1 MADSSS
7 VDKNQAIDA
16 RRPASELPN
25 GNAGPFLA
33 KVIGVNDPEYMGKIR
48 VQILRRGAN
57 GTTTEGELAWAIYTS
72 PFFGTTSSAYLGKN
86 NTYDDTQKSY
96 GMWSPTPD
104 IGSHVL
110 VAFAEGMANQGYC
123 IGCVP
128 HQYKNFSVP
137 GFAAT
142 SMNFK
147 DKKTRLP
154 VGEMNAK
161 TNDQAGDMAT
171 NAIKP
176 IHNYQYETLKT
187 QGLTND
193 DTRGITSSSARR
205 ETPSRVFGISTPG
218 PTDRKGP
225 SGKIG
230 EQNNSRTAAVSKLGG
245 HSFVMDDGDEKFVRK
260 GKPGEA
266 PPEYVVGAKGGQVNI
281 PHNELIRLRSRTGH
295 QILLH
300 DSEGIIYIAN
310 AAGTAWIEFTANG
323 KIDIYAGDSVSIHSK
338 NDLNFTADRDIN
350 LHAKNNVN
358 IKGDAKV
365 QVESGA
371 NLSLKVGADGFIT
384 TKGTMNLKSQENRFT
399 ADGKTSIKSGGAHA
413 ETAGGKIYMNSATAA
428 DPASEAETLG
438 DTIAGRIP
446 MGEPWIGHENIDPS
460 RHTPDKTNR
469 ESKEKNTAVPK
480 FYNTYTAPADTFK
493 QGKK

>member
-1 MADSSS
+1 MTNS
-7 VDKNQAIDA
+7 VDKNQAIDT
-16 RRPASELPN
+16 RRSAQELPN
-25 GNAGPFLA
+25 GNPGPFLA
-33 KVIGVNDPEYMGKIR
+33 KVVGVVDPEYMGKVR

-57 GTTTEGELAWAIYTS
+57 GSTTEGELAWASFSS

-96 GMWSPTPD
+96 GMWNPTPD

-110 VAFAEGMANQGYC
+110 VAFVEGMANQGYC

-142 SMNFK
+142 SLNYK
-147 DKKTRLP
+147 DKTNRLP
-154 VGEMNAK
+154 VGEFNAK
-161 TNDQAGDMAT
+161 TNDQAGDAAT

-176 IHNYQYETLKT
+176 VHSYMFDTLKT

-193 DTRGITSSSARR
+193 DIRGITSSSARR

-218 PTDRKGP
+218 PVDRKGP
-225 SGKIG
+225 TGQIG
-230 EQNNSRTAAVSKLGG
+230 QHDNAKTAAVSKLGG

-266 PPEYVVGAKGGQVNI
+266 PAEYVTGFKNGQANI

-300 DSEGIIYIAN
+300 DSEGIVYIGN
-310 AAGTAWIEFTANG
+310 ASGNTWIELTANG
-323 KIDIYAGDSVSIHSK
+323 KIDIYAGDSVSIHTGTDI
-338 NDLNFTADRDIN
+338 NITADRDIN

-358 IKGDAKV
+358 IKADNKV

-384 TKGTMNLKSQENRFT
+384 TKGIMNLKSNENRFE
-399 ADGKTSIKSGGAHA
+399 AAGKTSIKSATHA
-413 ETAGGKIYMNSATAA
+413 ETAGKIYMNSATAA
-428 DPASEAETLG
+428 DGATEAETLG

-446 MGEPWIGHENIDPS
+446 MHEPWSGHENLDPS

-469 ESKEKNTAVPK
+469 ESKNKDTSVPK
-480 FYNTYTAPADTFK
+480 FYDTYTAPHDTFK